1 MEVEGA
7 GLQGDKGEGYMEEH
21 MKYFNL
27 QQNFWDFFNKGK
39 EKNLYFSKNNNQ

>member
-1 MEVEGA
+1 MELEGA

-27 QQNFWDFFNKGK
+27 
-39 EKNLYFSKNNNQ
+39 

>member
-27 QQNFWDFFNKGK
+27 
-39 EKNLYFSKNNNQ
+39 